1 MKIGRATAAVPE
13 GDGRESATGFS
24 LTSVRQYKPYEDLSP
39 GTWIGASIQPIPS
52 SETSHRRFR
61 LSRFLDRFR
70 VQRFI
75 LESRVDR
82 SSPRLFPERRLSAA
96 TRTIRPGEPFGP
108 IGRYIGYQQ
117 AILLDQLI
125 NYTCC
130 T

>member
-1 MKIGRATAAVPE
+1 MRTFRPE
-13 GDGRESATGFS
+13 
-24 LTSVRQYKPYEDLSP
+24 P
-39 GTWIGASIQPIPS
+39 G
-52 SETSHRRFR
+52 SEPVFNRSCRPRPAIVVFV
-61 LSRFLDRFR
+61 SRFLDRFR